1 MKYKFKIPYKI
12 SKEEPFDVGELR
24 SVHAIL
30 YYPEKSEVRVFH
42 SFRAAFDYNYDNF
55 SEAVQL
61 TPLKALKTY
70 PDLFTQGNGNKTW
83 KGRRKVNFDIDDD
96 EVRKFL
102 ATKGDIKAYI
112 LGLIRKDM
120 QG

>member
-1 MKYKFKIPYKI
+1 MKYKLKTPYNV

-24 SVHAIL
+24 HGNAIL
-30 YYPEKSEVRVFH
+30 LFPEKGDVMVFN
-42 SFRAAFDYNYDNF
+42 SPREASDYNFDNF
-55 SEAVQL
+55 SEAMQL

-83 KGRRKVNFDIDDD
+83 KGRKNVHFEIDDE
-96 EVRKFL
+96 EVRQFL
-102 ATKGDIKAYI
+102 ATKGDVKAYI

>member
-1 MKYKFKIPYKI
+1 MKYRSKIPYKI
-12 SKEEPFDVGELR
+12 SKEEPFDVGEIR
-24 SVHAIL
+24 RENAIL

-42 SFRAAFDYNYDNF
+42 SFRTAFDYNCDHF

-70 PDLFTQGNGNKTW
+70 PDLFIQGEKAPTW
-83 KGRRKVNFDIDDD
+83 KGRKNVHFEIED
-96 EVRKFL
+96 EEIRQFL
-102 ATKGDIKAYI
+102 ATKGDVKAYI

-120 QG
+120 QE